1 MPASHSTR
9 LVHVTVPSSYAAQ
22 VHDTLK
28 SRAHAFG
35 LTVFGPLDRSGAGG
49 SPRGAPSDVSPRG
62 APADGSPRGAPSDG
76 WPADDE
82 ATNTLITFRTAD
94 KRLSLTLEAL
104 VAIGVGRDFGT
115 IDVIGLVAQL
125 PDVRRLS
132 HLHKFQPV

>member
-49 SPRGAPSDVSPRG
+49 SCTIKKRTKMVEEFNDAHSPLFAFLRRALSESSPSSAHDCRWTGLGVPGDKLTWQAPQ
-62 APADGSPRGAPSDG
+62 
-76 WPADDE
+76 
-82 ATNTLITFRTAD
+82 L
-94 KRLSLTLEAL
+94 LT
-104 VAIGVGRDFGT
+104 
-115 IDVIGLVAQL
+115 
-125 PDVRRLS
+125 
-132 HLHKFQPV
+132 